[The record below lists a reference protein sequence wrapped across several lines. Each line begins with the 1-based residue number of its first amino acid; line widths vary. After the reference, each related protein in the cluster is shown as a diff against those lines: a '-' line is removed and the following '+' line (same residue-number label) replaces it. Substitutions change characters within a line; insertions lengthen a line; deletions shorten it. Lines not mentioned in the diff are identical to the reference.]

1 MFEGIPSSVFKDYFR
16 AFRIIHNTR
25 GEVGKTCC
33 SPKSELRRQES
44 GSKLFKNIA
53 SEMKDSKSAVVFKTR
68 IFELYYI

>member
-25 GEVGKTCC
+25 RSGKTCC

-44 GSKLFKNIA
+44 GSKLFNNIA

>member
-25 GEVGKTCC
+25 RSGPTCC

-44 GSKLFKNIA
+44 GSKLFINIA